1 MKIQATYLKDA
12 KGKTVAIQ
20 LSVSQYQILVDAQ
33 EELEAVKAFDKAM
46 MGKPKLEPFAD
57 VLAGIRRA

>member
-1 MKIQATYLKDA
+1 MKIQPTYLQDA

-20 LSVSQYQILVDAQ
+20 LSVSQYQMLMDAQ

-46 MGKPKLEPFAD
+46 RGKPKFDPFAD
-57 VLAGIRRA
+57 AVAGIRKY

>member
-1 MKIQATYLKDA
+1 MKIQPTYLQDA

-20 LSVSQYQILVDAQ
+20 LSVSQYQMLMDAQ

-46 MGKPKLEPFAD
+46 RGKPKFEPFTDA
-57 VLAGIRRA
+57 VAGTRKY

>member
-1 MKIQATYLKDA
+1 MKIQPTYLQSA

-20 LSVSQYQILVDAQ
+20 LSVSQYQMLVDAQ

-46 MGKPKLEPFAD
+46 RGKPKFEPFAE
-57 VLAGIRRA
+57 VLAGIRKA